1 LCPPPELL
9 SSYPRV
15 QAGAGY
21 RKAKK
26 TDWKTEPCKGCG
38 WNKSTKRYRSDG
50 KRRQEEVM

>member
-38 WNKSTKRYRSDG
+38 WNKSTKRHRSDG